1 MRKRFL
7 PFYSDPR
14 YCYKFP
20 PMLKCIATLAVAW
33 IVLPLQLHSQNYLG
47 AGNSDGISVTAS
59 SSHLE
64 SIWMDSANAI
74 KTIDG
79 SGMLADYFDV
89 CRFLNQATLGFDS
102 SHVHSILNSGLPP
115 MQAYEAWI
123 DDQMAGNPDFLTPE
137 LNTIFE
143 QIKDSLSA
151 GGVHDTLL
159 PRRPGWQEFN
169 YAWWSVHSF
178 TEDLLRHRVAT
189 AFSEIFVI
197 SRFSDLEGYGDG
209 LTDYYD
215 MFLQNAFGNY
225 RELIDSV
232 TLHACMGQYLSH
244 ANNPKTVDSLNQ
256 HPDENYA
263 REIMQLF
270 SIGLYELNQD
280 GSRKTQNGEE
290 IPTYTNA
297 DINGLAKVLTGLS
310 YGGTLPHLT
319 SDPPHWGMGL
329 WEADLTVPMI
339 MYDVD
344 LPPIQPWWD
353 PDEDQHED
361 GPKTFLG
368 HTITP
373 NTSGMVELNEALDV
387 IANHPNVGPFI
398 SRRLIQRLVK
408 SNPSPQYISDVAG
421 VFNNDGTG
429 TRGNLGAVV
438 KAILLHDEARDPSY
452 QMDEANSRL
461 QEPLWR
467 YTHFLRNVEKYNPNG
482 LYWNNNYFVFEN
494 INQDIFASPSVF
506 NFFLPDDTPH
516 GDIQDQGLVAPEFK
530 LHDARSSV
538 GYINASHQWTV
549 SWGQLMNTWLGD
561 YMNHTEVNWVIDDLL
576 PLAEDSETYLNWL
589 DKHILGG
596 RMTDRTRFIIR
607 SALNGFNPDYHWHH
621 HAENRVRVGMH
632 LALLSADYSITR

>member
-1 MRKRFL
+1 
-7 PFYSDPR
+7 
-14 YCYKFP
+14 
-20 PMLKCIATLAVAW
+20 MLKCIATLAVAW

-232 TLHACMGQYLSH
+232 TLHACMGHYLSH

-297 DINGLAKVLTGLS
+297 DINGLAKVLTKK
-310 YGGTLPHLT
+310 Y
-319 SDPPHWGMGL
+319 
-329 WEADLTVPMI
+329 
-339 MYDVD
+339 
-344 LPPIQPWWD
+344 
-353 PDEDQHED
+353 
-361 GPKTFLG
+361 
-368 HTITP
+368 
-373 NTSGMVELNEALDV
+373 
-387 IANHPNVGPFI
+387 
-398 SRRLIQRLVK
+398 LV
-408 SNPSPQYISDVAG
+408 
-421 VFNNDGTG
+421 
-429 TRGNLGAVV
+429 
-438 KAILLHDEARDPSY
+438 
-452 QMDEANSRL
+452 
-461 QEPLWR
+461 
-467 YTHFLRNVEKYNPNG
+467 
-482 LYWNNNYFVFEN
+482 LY
-494 INQDIFASPSVF
+494 
-506 NFFLPDDTPH
+506 
-516 GDIQDQGLVAPEFK
+516 
-530 LHDARSSV
+530 
-538 GYINASHQWTV
+538 
-549 SWGQLMNTWLGD
+549 
-561 YMNHTEVNWVIDDLL
+561 
-576 PLAEDSETYLNWL
+576 
-589 DKHILGG
+589 
-596 RMTDRTRFIIR
+596 
-607 SALNGFNPDYHWHH
+607 
-621 HAENRVRVGMH
+621 
-632 LALLSADYSITR
+632 